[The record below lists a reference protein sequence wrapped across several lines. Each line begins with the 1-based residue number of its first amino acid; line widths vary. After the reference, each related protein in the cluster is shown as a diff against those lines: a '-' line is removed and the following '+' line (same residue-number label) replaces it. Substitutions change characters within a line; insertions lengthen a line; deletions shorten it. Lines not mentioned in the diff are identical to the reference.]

1 MKKSVLLVTL
11 ALISPI
17 AYSAGEVE
25 EGPPGIGC
33 AGCANNQSMW
43 DEYNRQQ
50 MNSAAAYA
58 EAQRAMQAQIEAQV
72 AADRKRAQEA
82 DQARQKQEER
92 QRCMQNAT
100 NNKESC
106 IKNSDRNLQSYNG
119 TCHWMAAG
127 GAASAV
133 VGAIVAVPS
142 FGWGAAAGAAG
153 AASFGA
159 AATICYVNAQG
170 AYNQQVNTCNSSYD
184 NQVLNSCGRI

>member
-92 QRCMQNAT
+92 QDVCKMQQT
-100 NNKESC
+100 
-106 IKNSDRNLQSYNG
+106 IKRVVLKTLIVIFSHTTVHVIGWLP
-119 TCHWMAAG
+119 G
-127 GAASAV
+127 GQ
-133 VGAIVAVPS
+133 P
-142 FGWGAAAGAAG
+142 
-153 AASFGA
+153 
-159 AATICYVNAQG
+159 
-170 AYNQQVNTCNSSYD
+170 
-184 NQVLNSCGRI
+184 LLL